1 MPLMNIPY
9 PKFLKIYLK
18 FLDFANMDVSIGGDP
33 FFYKYLNL
41 DEVVDKPVSESFE
54 DYDFSSS
61 IFFFS
66 YASKLQL
73 WVMAIVAYPIIRILS
88 VVLKSPK
95 FDFFRRLEAKFRYN
109 MIIRVVTELYLEI
122 TLMAFMNIYS
132 LQYKTMT

>member
-1 MPLMNIPY
+1 
-9 PKFLKIYLK
+9 
-18 FLDFANMDVSIGGDP
+18 
-33 FFYKYLNL
+33 
-41 DEVVDKPVSESFE
+41 
-54 DYDFSSS
+54 
-61 IFFFS
+61 
-66 YASKLQL
+66 
-73 WVMAIVAYPIIRILS
+73 MAIVAYPIIRILS